1 MAKPNLRGQW
11 ALITGASSG
20 LGADFARNLAAR
32 GMNLVLTARREEQL
46 NALADDLRRTRGV
59 QVDVIPLD
67 LAREHAPDTLHEKVT
82 AAGRTID
89 VLINNA
95 GLGIYG
101 DFLDIA
107 WERERAMLQLDIVT
121 LAHMTKL
128 FARDMAA
135 RRRGYILQVAS
146 IGAFQP
152 SPTYATYSAA
162 KSFVLYFG
170 EALHHE
176 LKDKGVVVTVVS
188 PGVTKTEFL
197 DVAGQEPTLYQRA
210 FMMDSPTVVNIA
222 VEALLKGKSS
232 IVPGYH
238 NSALAFST
246 RFVPRQLAAR
256 LAGQLMKY

>member
-1 MAKPNLRGQW
+1 MTKPNLRGQW

-20 LGADFARNLAAR
+20 LGADFARNLAGR
-32 GMNLVLTARREEQL
+32 GMHLVLTARREEQL
-46 NALADDLRRTRGV
+46 HALADELRRTQGV
-59 QVDVIPLD
+59 QIDVIPLD
-67 LAREHAPDTLHEKVT
+67 LAREHAPDTLHEKIK
-82 AAGRTID
+82 AAGHDID

-101 DFLDIA
+101 DFLDIT

-121 LAHMTKL
+121 LVHMTKL

-170 EALHHE
+170 ESLHYE
-176 LKDKGVVVTVVS
+176 LKNKGVVVTVVS
-188 PGVTKTEFL
+188 PGVTRTEFFE
-197 DVAGQEPTLYQRA
+197 VAGQEPTLYQRA

-222 VEALLKGKSS
+222 LTAMFKGKSS
-232 IVPGYH
+232 VVPGYR
-238 NSALAFST
+238 NSTLAFST
-246 RFVPRQLAAR
+246 RFLPRQLAATVADR
-256 LAGQLMKY
+256 LMKY

>member
-1 MAKPNLRGQW
+1 MAKPNLRGRW

-32 GMNLVLTARREEQL
+32 GMHLVLTARREEQL

-89 VLINNA
+89 MLINNA

-176 LKDKGVVVTVVS
+176 LKDKGVVVTVAS
-188 PGVTKTEFL
+188 PGVTKTEFF
-197 DVAGQEPTLYQRA
+197 DVAGQESTLYQRA

-222 VEALLKGKSS
+222 IAAMLKGKSS
-232 IVPGYH
+232 VVPGYR

-256 LAGQLMKY
+256 VADQLMKY